1 MKSNVLNNP
10 HYSLETAMKAEKEAM
25 KTTVNGIEDRV
36 PTIRKNIEAIK
47 ATSES
52 LGHKEEDL
60 DDKINDTFDQLVAL
74 LEQRRTCLLNQLH
87 FRIASKREKLGRFKS
102 KLNIRKIF
110 FPQITS

>member
-1 MKSNVLNNP
+1 MISNVINDTCC
-10 HYSLETAMKAEKEAM
+10 SLDTAMKAEKEAM

-87 FRIASKREKLGRFKS
+87 FRIASKREKLGEFS
-102 KLNIRKIF
+102 SLV
-110 FPQITS
+110 